1 MMLIDTNIFVDHLRN
16 YRPAVHFFES
26 VLERDDI
33 IYSAVTETELLVG
46 KANDDAAK
54 REKLLHFLNRWNKKV
69 VDNPISLLAGDIGR
83 RYGLAVPDAVIAA
96 TALMN
101 NAELIT
107 KNIKDF
113 KKITELRQR
122 SPY

>member
-1 MMLIDTNIFVDHLRN
+1 M
-16 YRPAVHFFES
+16 
-26 VLERDDI
+26 
-33 IYSAVTETELLVG
+33 
-46 KANDDAAK
+46 
-54 REKLLHFLNRWNKKV
+54 